1 MIQAVNTLS
10 KYKIQVGVINTGYIP
25 NIIHGMTNSSHSIA
39 FSDLSEALEYYNK
52 HITIIPLNVFP
63 KEYKIELSKG
73 KKR

>member
-1 MIQAVNTLS
+1 MIQAVKTLS
-10 KYKIQVGVINTGYIP
+10 KNKIQVGVINTGYIP

-52 HITIIPLNVFP
+52 HITIIPPNVFP